1 MHGHADTDHH
11 ARIPHATRIERSR
24 VLVVGAGGL
33 GCPASL
39 ALAQGGVGHLTLV
52 DPDRVDVTNLHRQL
66 WHRAGDVGRFKAESA
81 AAGLLRAFPALSVE
95 ALPER
100 LDANNAEALF
110 RAHDLV
116 VDATDGVATKFFLSD
131 AAVLTGVPLVYG
143 GVLRMQG
150 QALRI
155 DPGGPCLRCLYEDVP
170 AADAVPT
177 CAQAGVLG
185 SMAGLIGA
193 VQALLALELLA
204 GAAGRTRGEATLH
217 VLDGATL
224 EGRTVKVTRAPDCP
238 GCGIQSLPPFP
249 SSQED
254 TACPT

>member
-1 MHGHADTDHH
+1 MHGHDTDHH
-11 ARIPHATRIERSR
+11 PRIPHASRIERAR

-39 ALAQGGVGHLTLV
+39 ALAQAGVGHLTLV

-66 WHRAGDVGRFKAESA
+66 WHRPADVGRWKAESA
-81 AAGLLRAFPALSVE
+81 VAGLQRAFPGLSTE
-95 ALPER
+95 GLPER
-100 LDANNAEALF
+100 LDADNAEALF

-116 VDATDGVATKFFLSD
+116 IDGTDGVATKFFLSD
-131 AAVLTGVPLVYG
+131 VAVLTGVPLVYG

-150 QALRI
+150 QAMRVA
-155 DPGGPCLRCLYEDVP
+155 PGGPCLRCLYEAP
-170 AADAVPT
+170 PPPDAVPT

-193 VQALLALELLA
+193 VQALLALELLS
-204 GAAGRTRGEATLH
+204 GAAGRPRGEATLH

-224 EGRTVKVTRAPDCP
+224 LGRSVRVEQAPDCP
-238 GCGIQSLPPFP
+238 GCRVTAMPPFP
-249 SSQED
+249 EAQEAP
-254 TACPT
+254 ACPR